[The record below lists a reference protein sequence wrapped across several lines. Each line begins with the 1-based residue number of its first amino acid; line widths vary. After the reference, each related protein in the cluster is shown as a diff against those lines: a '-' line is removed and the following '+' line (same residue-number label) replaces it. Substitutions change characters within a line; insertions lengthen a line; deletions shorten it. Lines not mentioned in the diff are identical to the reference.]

1 MIQGVWMHEREKAVI
16 EKYLNPE
23 VTMMEW
29 GSGGSTVEFS
39 KKVKKYYSV
48 EHNLEWYNQVKQA
61 VPSNVTLY
69 YKENK
74 PLPDEYSQAEYQHY
88 GLFSVLWVE
97 DSDENGQSKK
107 KWISLGIFATVFMQ
121 IDQNDL

>member
-1 MIQGVWMHEREKAVI
+1 LKKVNPNFIFISIIAVI
-16 EKYLNPE
+16 MFLTNPSKSDHEMECKRAFKQELKTKNKSQSKFEK
-23 VTMMEW
+23 
-29 GSGGSTVEFS
+29 TVENAMI
-39 KKVKKYYSV
+39 
-48 EHNLEWYNQVKQA
+48 NLLATPVLEILLA
-61 VPSNVTLY
+61 
-69 YKENK
+69 
-74 PLPDEYSQAEYQHY
+74 QAEYQNY

>member
-1 MIQGVWMHEREKAVI
+1 MKKINQNGIFISIIAVI
-16 EKYLNPE
+16 MFLTNPSKADHEMECKRAFKQELKTKNKSQSKLEK
-23 VTMMEW
+23 
-29 GSGGSTVEFS
+29 TVENAMI
-39 KKVKKYYSV
+39 
-48 EHNLEWYNQVKQA
+48 NLLATPVIELLLA
-61 VPSNVTLY
+61 
-69 YKENK
+69 
-74 PLPDEYSQAEYQHY
+74 QAEYQNY